1 MVKYDKYIFIV
12 SIFICKFNIQS
23 TVVLIKRPRSENIIK
38 MVSFSQKITPYQSCL
53 NFSGKI
59 TKKQFSVFQGNKYWY
74 FPQMVAIPGSTAVW
88 CCLILSFVCVCVFT
102 FLYLRS
108 LILSVS
114 HTFSFGASSAGI
126 LFTESDHSDY
136 GDSVLPNDEYLS
148 DV

>member
-1 MVKYDKYIFIV
+1 MTSTFSLLAFSFV
-12 SIFICKFNIQS
+12 SKFNIQS

-38 MVSFSQKITPYQSCL
+38 MVSFLQKITPYQSCL

-59 TKKQFSVFQGNKYWY
+59 TKNQFSVFQGNKYWY
-74 FPQMVAIPGSTAVW
+74 LPQMVAIPGFTAVW
-88 CCLILSFVCVCVFT
+88 CCLILSFVCVCVCVCVCVFT

-136 GDSVLPNDEYLS
+136 GDSVLPNDE
-148 DV
+148 